1 MMMSMRPAAG
11 AMLACALLL
20 VGCGGTPDAGPARP
34 PVTSDTAGLPLPG
47 FVENEDGS
55 VEVTGRLIYVPD
67 GDHFAL
73 VDGHPT
79 GALLGNER
87 VVGVIVLEEGDRH
100 GGDLRPLVGS
110 YVQFDGMPVQTS
122 SEQTDAP
129 AFVPQTMRILADA
142 TDTPN

>member
-1 MMMSMRPAAG
+1 MRGMRLVG

-20 VGCGGTPDAGPARP
+20 VGCGGTPDAGPVQP

-55 VEVTGRLIYVPD
+55 VEVTGRLIYVAD
-67 GDHFAL
+67 GGYFAL
-73 VDGHPT
+73 VDGQPT

-87 VVGVIVLEEGDRH
+87 VIAVIVLDEGDRH
-100 GGDLRPLVGS
+100 GGDLKPLVDS
-110 YVQFDGMPVQTS
+110 YIQFDGTAVQAS

-129 AFVPQTMRILADA
+129 AFVPETMRILTDGVDA
-142 TDTPN
+142 EG